1 MSQRERDGLKVLHEG
16 RKEQLSQKHAAV
28 QLGLT
33 DRGVRKLLGRLRKE
47 GDRGIGHRLRGRSS
61 NRHLPEELRQRAV
74 ARVRESYRDFG
85 PTLAM
90 EYWAKRDKNR
100 INFVRIPLSMR
111 PGFEDQE
118 TLYHTLEEIGEAERL
133 HIKVFEAIH
142 VDHQPLKTLTEMA
155 DFLEWYGIPSQR
167 FLEVAR
173 SPAVKARRAAAEAM
187 LAHYKIK
194 SVPVLVVDGRFI
206 TSATRI
212 GGTHAESVI
221 VTEWLLKRAEAEQ
234 RAATKTK

>member
-1 MSQRERDGLKVLHEG
+1 M
-16 RKEQLSQKHAAV
+16 AV
-28 QLGLT
+28 RIVKSGARILVT
-33 DRGVRKLLGRLRKE
+33 WRRLLLALAT
-47 GDRGIGHRLRGRSS
+47 IAVATTAMASPTA
-61 NRHLPEELRQRAV
+61 PEEGFDYELVDV
-74 ARVRESYRDFG
+74 APGWPREAGKITVLETFWYQC
-85 PTLAM
+85 PQCNALLPLI